1 MHFNLIRYRFTDQ
14 VTQGLLMHS
23 NDFIAYTLEDVDRG
37 EGAQKVY
44 GKTAIPMGLR
54 YPLEVRQVDSP
65 LTHRYR
71 QRFSWFEYHIEIKNV
86 PDFQYIYLHVG
97 NDELDTDGC
106 VLLGDLA
113 HPNSLGRS
121 VAAYE
126 RFYKEYYKLIKA
138 GGCTIDVIKFHRWN
152 TVMA

>member
-1 MHFNLIRYRFTDQ
+1 MHFNLVRYRFTDK
-14 VTQGLLMHS
+14 TTHGLLMHG
-23 NDFIAYTLEDVDRG
+23 NDFLAYTLEDVDRG
-37 EGAQKVY
+37 AGARKVA

-71 QRFSWFEYHIEIKNV
+71 QRFPWFEYHIEIKNV
-86 PDFQYIYLHVG
+86 PNFQYIYLHVG

-106 VLLGDLA
+106 VLLGDTA
-113 HPNSLGRS
+113 AVDGIGQS

-126 RFYKEYYKLIKA
+126 RFYKQYYDRIKQ
-138 GGCTIDVIKFHRWN
+138 GGCTIDIIQFFSWN
-152 TVMA
+152 IVMA